1 MARSG
6 YIGYEWARANSIPKT
21 VDNAI
26 DSAAA
31 LYIPV
36 SAVGADSGAQIT
48 IKKWAG
54 YLLMEAGSHLLFF
67 IRMLKVA

>member
-26 DSAAA
+26 DSAA
-31 LYIPV
+31 LYIN
-36 SAVGADSGAQIT
+36 
-48 IKKWAG
+48 
-54 YLLMEAGSHLLFF
+54 LFLRLVR
-67 IRMLKVA
+67 ILGRR